1 MDARHWVQQGHVL
14 CAVER
19 QTLSTVVMHHLWDAG
34 EHAAALV
41 QGVAVFFGLGNN
53 DMNAALACFEGD
65 GVLAVVRLAVPD
77 QEAGLFAGLQLELR
91 LLASH
96 TAMIP
101 AETEVGVRGSQGSQG
116 DYISSAIDQ
125 V

>member
-1 MDARHWVQQGHVL
+1 MDIAVEVHIELELIRGEFFFLFVCLFCFFKHFVHVSPEVSLFCIPKWAGVELMDARHWVQQGHVL

-53 DMNAALACFEGD
+53 DMNAALACSE
-65 GVLAVVRLAVPD
+65 
-77 QEAGLFAGLQLELR
+77 
-91 LLASH
+91 SH
-96 TAMIP
+96 
-101 AETEVGVRGSQGSQG
+101 RGE
-116 DYISSAIDQ
+116 
-125 V
+125 